1 MEYNGQLMVYA
12 LARGSAFFPKAP
24 PEMGSRLDFG
34 VQGLARDLLWSRE
47 AFPGKL

>member
-1 MEYNGQLMVYA
+1 MLLGYVFIFFIYFIFLY
-12 LARGSAFFPKAP
+12 FFPKAP

-34 VQGLARDLLWSRE
+34 VQGLARDLLWLRE